1 LASIGIAKRD
11 SIDIRH
17 NKEKEQSLP
26 LYEYE
31 CARCHARFEKIEKF
45 GARQTRT
52 CIKCGARAQ
61 RLVAAPAIQF
71 KGAGWYVTDY
81 ATRSGTASKA
91 EKADTAEKAEKAEKD
106 KKESKP
112 EKQDKTPA
120 KSKEK

>member
-1 LASIGIAKRD
+1 
-11 SIDIRH
+11 
-17 NKEKEQSLP
+17 LP

-31 CARCHARFEKIEKF
+31 CARCHTRFEKIEKF
-45 GARQTRT
+45 GARQTRK

-81 ATRSGTASKA
+81 ANRSGTASKA

-106 KKESKP
+106 KKESKS
-112 EKQDKTPA
+112 EKQEKAPA